1 MKKLLIVTTVLALIF
16 LGACSSK
23 DKEET
28 KPTSGKETAGQT
40 ETNESKDV
48 KKEDESEEAT
58 KDEEVVEDDEE
69 KTENDGEI
77 LNPYIEEYTGGDV
90 EVVFTNQNPG
100 LTYAFSDKVSMAIDE
115 YQIVHVSNMNESAKG
130 SFNDE
135 EEGYILTLKLTLDN
149 QSEDEISYAGGLSMQ
164 TDDATEHIIKRTT
177 LVDRDQW
184 MKDESTESASLY
196 SAGKSFT
203 GLDAFL
209 ITKDQFEK
217 SKLPILKID
226 ALWRGEDVS
235 DRIGEEAVIPL
246 PLSDEGKDKAKET
259 ANLYQDKMVTDTIAE
274 KEIFFAK
281 EDINETKEID
291 KVKVTLN
298 GVQYANITPTDGHKE
313 RFKNFGDGPLIA
325 LTAKFTVENNSD
337 QAFSQSFIDRKLHVD
352 DRGTMMSQGM
362 LEPTVRDMVEP
373 GDTFEGL
380 AVFLFREDEFGIF
393 KELKLQMG
401 PLSDENAKRLFKEKS
416 VQFDLPMKK

>member
-1 MKKLLIVTTVLALIF
+1 MKKLYIITTVLALLF
-16 LGACSSK
+16 VGACSSK
-23 DKEET
+23 DKGEV
-28 KPTSGKETAGQT
+28 KSSSGKVDAEQT
-40 ETNESKDV
+40 ETNESKNE
-48 KKEDESEEAT
+48 KKEDESEKAT
-58 KDEEVVEDDEE
+58 EDEGVADNDKAKED
-69 KTENDGEI
+69 NGEI

-100 LTYAFSDKVSMAIDE
+100 FAHAFGDKVNMSIDA

-135 EEGYILTLKLTLDN
+135 DEGYVLTLKLTLDN

-164 TDDATEHIIKRTT
+164 TDDATEHIVKRTT

-184 MKDESTESASLY
+184 MKDESTEGASLY

-217 SKLPILKID
+217 SQLPILKID

-246 PLSDEGKDKAKET
+246 PLSDEGKNKAKES

-274 KEIFFAK
+274 KEVFFSE
-281 EDINETKEID
+281 EDINETQEID

-298 GVQYANITPTDGHKE
+298 GVQYADITPTDGHKE
-313 RFKNFGDGPLIA
+313 RFKNFGDGPLVA

-337 QAFSQSFIDRKLHVD
+337 EAFDQSFIERKLHVD
-352 DRGTMMSQGM
+352 DRGTMLSQGM
-362 LEPTVRDMVEP
+362 LEPTVRGEVQP

-380 AVFLFREDEFGIF
+380 AVFLFRKDEFGIF
-393 KELKLQMG
+393 KELKLQIG
-401 PLSDENAKRLFKEKS
+401 PLADENAKRLFKEKS

>member
-1 MKKLLIVTTVLALIF
+1 MKKFLVLMSILVLLL
-16 LGACSSK
+16 LGACGGK
-23 DKEET
+23 DKGEA
-28 KPTSGKETAGQT
+28 KPTSKENVGQT
-40 ETNESKDV
+40 EKNDGAQKEKPSDDSKDT
-48 KKEDESEEAT
+48 E
-58 KDEEVVEDDEE
+58 KDEKEEEDSSQNE
-69 KTENDGEI
+69 ENDGGI

-90 EVVFTNQNPG
+90 EVVFTNKNPG
-100 LTYAFSDKVSMAIDE
+100 LSHAFSDKVSMTIDE

-135 EEGYILTLKLTLDN
+135 DEGYVLTLKLTLDN

-164 TDDATEHIIKRTT
+164 TDDATEPIVKRTT

-184 MKDESTESASLY
+184 MKDDSTEGASLY

-209 ITKDQFEK
+209 ITKEQFEK

-226 ALWRGEDVS
+226 ALWRGDDVS
-235 DRIGEEAVIPL
+235 DRIGEEGVIPL
-246 PLSDEGKDKAKET
+246 PLSDEGKEKAGAT
-259 ANLYQDKMVTDTIAE
+259 ANLYQDKMVTDTVAE
-274 KEIFFAK
+274 KELFFSK

-298 GVQYANITPTDGHKE
+298 GVQYANITPTEGNKE
-313 RFKNFGDGPLIA
+313 RFKNFGDGPLVA

-337 QAFSQSFIDRKLHVD
+337 TAFDQSFIERKLHVD
-352 DRGTMMSQGM
+352 DRGTMLSQGM
-362 LEPTVRDMVEP
+362 LEPTVRGMVEP

-393 KELKLQMG
+393 KELKLQIG
-401 PLSDENAKRLFKEKS
+401 PLADENAKRLFKEKS